1 MAKRK
6 STTPVKYGGRK
17 NPAFYRVAEFAW
29 KHRKSIGVGAKK
41 LSNRLWHKTNVPT
54 VNQRGRKRRKN
65 YNAESIQHGDLQLQ
79 SFNIKLRKQNKAFKH
94 LGKWLY
100 LDQWTLLSANNEGA
114 QGCFELKP
122 MLIRDQFLNSSVSKG
137 SLIWAQT
144 PYDLNPY
151 RTPPSGQSSSVF
163 SVVPGQPAVSNDDVH
178 LHDIQ
183 VMTMVTNHS
192 NVPVNIDLFFF
203 KCKKGTANGPLGV
216 WQNAV
221 AEKALGQGAST
232 NPSTVTGVGSSIVP
246 GSVSITTYGMTPMVE
261 KKFREHYGV
270 LKRFRFVLQAGGTK
284 ELLYKVMVNKSF
296 NKTTMTDAPFAVANQ
311 TIWPFIVYRPGQA
324 VVSDSSVKDV
334 TIAKAEIGVAQTLRY
349 TWSAQAAA
357 RLELDRVFPQFVSGT
372 HVENMVLDTDV
383 IGSVAQ
389 A

>member
-1 MAKRK
+1 MARTK
-6 STTPVKYGGRK
+6 STPVKYGGRK
-17 NPAFYRVAEFAW
+17 KAVSWNDVGEYAW
-29 KHRKSIGVGAKK
+29 KHRKTIGAGAKK
-41 LSNRLWHKTNVPT
+41 LYNRVWHKTNVPT
-54 VNQRGRKRRKN
+54 ANQRVRKRRKN
-65 YNAESIQHGDLQLQ
+65 YNGETIQHGDLQLQ
-79 SFNIKLRKQNKAFKH
+79 KFNIKLRKQNKAFKH

-122 MLIRDQFLNSSVSKG
+122 MLIRDQFINSTVSKG

-151 RTPPSGQSSSVF
+151 RTPPSGQSSVF
-163 SVVPGQPAVSNDDVH
+163 TSNQPVVSNDDVH

-203 KCKKGTANGPLGV
+203 KCKKGTAYGPLGI

-221 AEKALGQGAST
+221 AEKALGQGAAV
-232 NPSTVTGVGSSIVP
+232 NPTAVTGASGAITP
-246 GSVSITTYGMTPMVE
+246 GSVSVTTYGMTPMVE

-296 NKTTMTDAPFAVANQ
+296 NKTTQADSPFAVANQ

-324 VVSDSSVKDV
+324 VISDSSIKDV

-383 IGSVAQ
+383 VGTVAQ

>member
-1 MAKRK
+1 MARTKKTPVRYGRAQRFIWNDVAKYGWKNRKAIAIGTKKLVNRYVRKTHKPTENQRVVKKRK
-6 STTPVKYGGRK
+6 VDP
-17 NPAFYRVAEFAW
+17 
-29 KHRKSIGVGAKK
+29 GV
-41 LSNRLWHKTNVPT
+41 L
-54 VNQRGRKRRKN
+54 
-65 YNAESIQHGDLQLQ
+65 ESIQHGDLQLKK
-79 SFNIKLRKQNKAFKH
+79 FNIMLRKPNKAFKH

-151 RTPPSGQSSSVF
+151 RTPPSGQSAVF
-163 SVVPGQPAVSNDDVH
+163 SSGQPVVSNDDVH

-203 KCKKGTANGPLGV
+203 KCKKGTANGPLGI

-221 AEKALGQGAST
+221 AEKALGQGAAT
-232 NPSTVTGVGSSIVP
+232 NPTTTTGAGGSIVP

-296 NKTTMTDAPFAVANQ
+296 NKTTQSDAPFAVANQ

-324 VVSDSSVKDV
+324 VISDTAVKDV

-372 HVENMVLDTDV
+372 HTETVVLDTDV
-383 IGSVAQ
+383 TGPVAQ